1 MPVFAHFRTFVKFF
15 QYRGQYGEWFTKFQ
29 ITPKTYSLNLNPT
42 ALAMALGRPLRTRM
56 AEALANKLKARYM
69 EGEERKLNAAH
80 AAYALR
86 FSAASLR
93 GSAGRGPAGA
103 CG

>member
-1 MPVFAHFRTFVKFF
+1 
-15 QYRGQYGEWFTKFQ
+15 
-29 ITPKTYSLNLNPT
+29 
-42 ALAMALGRPLRTRM
+42 M

-93 GSAGRGPAGA
+93 GSDRAASCLA
-103 CG
+103 ALS